1 MRLNILRR
9 TKRLSLK
16 RIQLGYYSKKQMKHD
31 FLFEEE
37 EPSIEQEMNKNEA
50 LFDESVWIKKIKE
63 EQEKKKNITP
73 SLFIRWKSRIMNTNL
88 KKLPSMGFESYRY
101 WIRENER
108 LKFVTNRI
116 FDNLENLRNYLKS
129 KRVFRILYSFLS
141 IVLYSL
147 FGFLLAFYLKNRELF
162 GYYDGYGLSISERFR
177 LTLYLAIFFEVCRNP
192 NLITNLASFLSR
204 FIGTDFINRFICRQL
219 IRLLSLEVVVKGSK
233 RLFKENILKKMVL
246 GSPKWD
252 RKIADLVMRILKNP
266 AVKDAILKS
275 IYSLITSPNIE
286 RMAAL
291 KLIDMVNNNEDYKEA
306 IRVEARKSAKAYL
319 HSFGNMHD
327 KATRE

>member
-1 MRLNILRR
+1 M
-9 TKRLSLK
+9 
-16 RIQLGYYSKKQMKHD
+16 
-31 FLFEEE
+31 
-37 EPSIEQEMNKNEA
+37 
-50 LFDESVWIKKIKE
+50 
-63 EQEKKKNITP
+63 
-73 SLFIRWKSRIMNTNL
+73 
-88 KKLPSMGFESYRY
+88 MGFEFYRH
-101 WIRENER
+101 WILKNER
-108 LKFVTNRI
+108 LNFVSNKI

-129 KRVFRILYSFLS
+129 KRVFRMFYSLMS

-147 FGFLLAFYLKNRELF
+147 CGFLLAFYIKNRELF
-162 GYYDGYGLSISERFR
+162 GYYEGYGLSIYERFR

-192 NLITNLASFLSR
+192 KLITNLASFLAR

-233 RLFKENILKKMVL
+233 RLFKENILKKMIL

-252 RKIADLVMRILKNP
+252 RKIADLIMRILRNP

-275 IYSLITSPNIE
+275 INSLITSPNIE

-291 KLIDMVNNNEDYKEA
+291 KLINMVNNNEDYKEA
-306 IRVEARKSAKAYL
+306 IRVEARKNVKAYL